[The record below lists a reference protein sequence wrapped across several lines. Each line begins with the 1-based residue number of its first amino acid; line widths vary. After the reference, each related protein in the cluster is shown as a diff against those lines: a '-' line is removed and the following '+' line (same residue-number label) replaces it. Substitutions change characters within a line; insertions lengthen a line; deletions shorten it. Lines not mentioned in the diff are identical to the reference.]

1 MNAKSINRDIKK
13 VVSAVKDA
21 RAKLEHLMKTQD
33 WVDEARKYA
42 ERQRKEVRKIITSDT
57 GKIRNLVENQRKEL
71 EKFQKQIPGEVKRV
85 QNFVKSQ
92 QKELQKLVK
101 NLRKS
106 GAKGAKKSKSGG
118 TKRKK
123 AVSADASS

>member
-13 VVSAVKDA
+13 VVSAVKEA
-21 RAKLEHLMKTQD
+21 RAKLEHLVRTQD

-42 ERQRKEVRKIITSDT
+42 ERQRKEVRKIIATDT
-57 GKIRNLVENQRKEL
+57 GKIRDMIENQRKEL
-71 EKFQKQIPGEVKRV
+71 EKFQKQIPGEVKRI
-85 QNFVKSQ
+85 QNFVKLQ
-92 QKELQKLVK
+92 QKELKKLVK

-106 GAKGAKKSKSGG
+106 STKKTKSSG

-123 AVSADASS
+123 AASTAASS